1 VKGRERG
8 LKPGWRGEKGDYMHN
23 CKRRGGERREGARGK
38 GGDTITKPS
47 QGTSVERRKEEE
59 ENVRDE
65 DESSN

>member
-1 VKGRERG
+1 
-8 LKPGWRGEKGDYMHN
+8 MHN
-23 CKRRGGERREGARGK
+23 CKRRGGERRGGARGK

-59 ENVRDE
+59 ENVRDK

>member
-1 VKGRERG
+1 M
-8 LKPGWRGEKGDYMHN
+8 KGDYTHN
-23 CKRRGGERREGARGK
+23 CKRRGGERREGARGE
-38 GGDTITKPS
+38 TQSPS